1 MTVVFTVTDHFQLKP
16 SQDEDPTSMQISAES
31 LLYPTSHPSLLTDQA
46 RSDEL
51 VVLTLPGPDYQSDQ
65 TFQNQQN
72 DQNGE
77 FNFISRYNFFFFPT
91 SLTYSNACCRYQP

>member
-16 SQDEDPTSMQISAES
+16 SQDEYPTSMQTPAES
-31 LLYPTSHPSLLTDQA
+31 LLYPTSHPPLLTDQA

-51 VVLTLPGPDYQSDQ
+51 AVLTLPGPEYQPDQ
-65 TFQNQQN
+65 TPQNQRN

-77 FNFISRYNFFFFPT
+77 FNFISRYNCFFFFFP
-91 SLTYSNACCRYQP
+91 LH